1 MMFNI
6 LRVSGANATVEIRLD
21 DLRVLHR
28 LREAYTRGG
37 FATQVLRTVFVVDGG
52 IAARQLATEVMKCS
66 HRSLRAKAH
75 DKTSEFERNY
85 QW

>member
-1 MMFNI
+1 MFNI

-37 FATQVLRTVFVVDGG
+37 FATQVLREVFVIDDAEGRRV
-52 IAARQLATEVMKCS
+52 AMKCS

-75 DKTSEFERNY
+75 DKVSDFERNY